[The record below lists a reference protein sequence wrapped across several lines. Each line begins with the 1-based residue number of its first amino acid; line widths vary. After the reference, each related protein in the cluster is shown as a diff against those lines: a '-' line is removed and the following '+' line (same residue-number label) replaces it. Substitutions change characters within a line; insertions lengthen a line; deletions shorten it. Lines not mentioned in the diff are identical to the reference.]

1 MQKAIDRVI
10 VTTLGSVLTAAL
22 LLAAGE
28 GPPPWA
34 YGFAGPAGAA
44 STATVPPAPPVQD
57 DGSPKHLGTSTGAFT
72 LTQIRDAFG
81 PADWYPGDHPTMPDV
96 VAHGRRPDVRACSLC
111 HYPNGKG
118 RPENAGVAG
127 LPAEYFVQTM
137 GDFKRDRRKSADSR
151 KANTNVMIA
160 IAKAMTDDEVKQAA
174 AYFSSMKWTP
184 WIKVVEAN
192 TVPVTR
198 IAGGMFLRLEGSA
211 TEPIAGRIIE
221 TPDDAEKTEVLRD
234 PHGGFTAY
242 VPVGSIK
249 KGEALVSTG
258 GGKTTRCAVCHG
270 ADLTGLGPVP
280 GIAGRSPSYTVR
292 QLYDMQQ
299 GTRGGTWSDLMK
311 PVVAS
316 LTNDDMV
323 AIAAYTGSRLP

>member
-1 MQKAIDRVI
+1 MHKLIDRMI
-10 VTTLGSVLTAAL
+10 VATLALGLTAGF

-34 YGFAGPAGAA
+34 YGFAAPAGAGNA
-44 STATVPPAPPVQD
+44 ATVPAPPAAQD
-57 DGSPKHLGTSTGAFT
+57 DGSPKRLEGSSGAFT

-81 PADWYPGDHPTMPDV
+81 PADWYPGDHPPMPDI

-127 LPAEYFVQTM
+127 LPYEYFVQTM
-137 GDFKRDRRKSADSR
+137 SDFKRDHRKSADSR

-160 IAKAMTDDEVKQAA
+160 IAKGMSDDDVKLAA
-174 AYFSSMKWTP
+174 EYFGSMKWSP
-184 WIKVVEAN
+184 WIKVVEAS

-198 IAGGMFLRLEGSA
+198 IAGGMFLKVEGGA
-211 TEPIAGRIIE
+211 TEPIGQRIIE
-221 TPDDAEKTEVLRD
+221 TPVDAEKTESLRD
-234 PHGGFTAY
+234 ARSPFTAY

-270 ADLTGLGPVP
+270 TDLKGLGPVP
-280 GIAGRSPSYTVR
+280 GLAGRSPSYTVR
-292 QLYDMQQ
+292 QLFDMQQ
-299 GTRGGTWSDLMK
+299 GTRNGTWTDLMK
-311 PVVAS
+311 PVVVN

-323 AIAAYTGSRLP
+323 AIAAYTASRVP